1 MGKKNLLVMAASIFL
16 ATANAPTATAQE
28 VGGVEISTTSILPI
42 TGVTAATDLSSNSD
56 GADGVIGGHEYVDL
70 GLPSGT
76 LWATYNVGATS
87 PYEKGDYF
95 AWGEVEPREDFSW
108 ETAPVDGG
116 KAILLREGVPV
127 REYYCDVS
135 WDWNLGYAGID
146 FGENINFENGVRYS
160 IQLPAGSTSALYR
173 TDIVNEEEIVN
184 FIGGYTEPVKPIQYT
199 WCSLFD
205 NHTTDVLGEVKF
217 YYDRP
222 IALSAN
228 PIIKLNIENEN
239 LTVKEVVPTIS
250 EENGDWVLAADFENI
265 PLISEKGYTIIIP
278 EGTIVSKEGDVV
290 VNQRN
295 VMEIGSSSGIVEIE
309 NREVSINSANGVI
322 SIGQIFKG
330 CNIKLFSLDGTMIYN
345 TKTSEGNV
353 SISVPTFG
361 VYLLSINGKTYK
373 IAVK

>member
-95 AWGEVEPREDFSW
+95 AWGEVEPREDFIC
-108 ETAPVDGG
+108 ETAPVNGG

-127 REYYCDVS
+127 REYDCDVS

-160 IQLPAGSTSALYR
+160 IQLPEGSTSALYR
-173 TDIVNEEEIVN
+173 TDIVNEEAIVN

>member
-95 AWGEVEPREDFSW
+95 AWGEVEPREDFIC
-108 ETAPVDGG
+108 ETAPVKGG

-127 REYYCDVS
+127 REYDCDVS

-160 IQLPAGSTSALYR
+160 IQLPEGSTSALYR
-173 TDIVNEEEIVN
+173 TDIVNEEAIVN

>member
-95 AWGEVEPREDFSW
+95 AWGEVEPREDFGF